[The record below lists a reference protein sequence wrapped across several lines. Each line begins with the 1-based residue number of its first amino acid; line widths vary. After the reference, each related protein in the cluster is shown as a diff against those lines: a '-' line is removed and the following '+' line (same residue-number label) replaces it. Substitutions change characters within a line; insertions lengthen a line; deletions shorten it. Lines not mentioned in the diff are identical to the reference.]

1 LSLDDTGKLIARML
15 ARPAELT
22 GYAADDIGGAAQAIW
37 PCK

>member
-1 LSLDDTGKLIARML
+1 ML
-15 ARPAELT
+15 ARPQEMT